1 MNVRGVAPHLA
12 VASLATAG
20 IVGLAEIQV
29 RTFAAAAVALVAAPA
44 ATTLPLPG
52 SRSAGRVVVIGGAAA
67 GGSALAGTGPL
78 AGTLAAGWFAAT
90 IVVALVAAAPLAR
103 PQRADRRRATV
114 LTIVPFAWLALAAA
128 WFVAHQ
134 SGSTVGGFGEPV
146 VGLTSA
152 HFHVAGFAANA
163 LVGTVWGGGRGDRA
177 LGRAC
182 AGSLASLNVGLVLVA
197 AGWQLDAPRLHVV
210 GAAALTVALALLAWA
225 AFRATAAHPRCA
237 ARLVVRC
244 ASLAPAAP
252 MLLAIIYAVGR
263 VTSVSA
269 PSIATMERAH
279 GLTNA
284 LLFACVGLAGWRRL
298 TGSGAEAVTA
308 TPVFVDAA
316 PSLVPQEDTDAIARF
331 T

>member
-29 RTFAAAAVALVAAPA
+29 RTFATAAVALVAW
-44 ATTLPLPG
+44 AT
-52 SRSAGRVVVIGGAAA
+52 
-67 GGSALAGTGPL
+67 
-78 AGTLAAGWFAAT
+78 
-90 IVVALVAAAPLAR
+90 
-103 PQRADRRRATV
+103 
-114 LTIVPFAWLALAAA
+114 
-128 WFVAHQ
+128 
-134 SGSTVGGFGEPV
+134 
-146 VGLTSA
+146 
-152 HFHVAGFAANA
+152 
-163 LVGTVWGGGRGDRA
+163 
-177 LGRAC
+177 
-182 AGSLASLNVGLVLVA
+182 
-197 AGWQLDAPRLHVV
+197 
-210 GAAALTVALALLAWA
+210 
-225 AFRATAAHPRCA
+225 FRATAAHPRCA
-237 ARLVVRC
+237 AHLVVRC
-244 ASLAPAAP
+244 ASLAPTAP
-252 MLLAIIYAVGR
+252 MLLAIVYAVGR